1 MTADTRPA
9 HVTIAQQL
17 RDELAASAPHDPL
30 PGDRELAERFQVS
43 RMTVRQAV
51 ATLVAEGRIYR
62 VQGSGTYVAER
73 PVHRRMD
80 RLLSFTEHMRR
91 HGRTPSAVVLS
102 LSERGG
108 APEENTDLDQPGG
121 SSVIALSRV
130 LNGDGVPIA
139 VEDAVLPLRCAAVR
153 DVDLTGSLHAAL
165 SECGHRPVRSRGT
178 MTAEP
183 ADPQHAKLLDVAIG
197 TPLMVQRLLI
207 VDDEDTPVQLVVV
220 RYVGER
226 IVFDIDQERPAH
238 LQPDGQIDPPYTI
251 PSLGPVR
258 SG

>member
-9 HVTIAQQL
+9 HATIAQQL
-17 RDELAASAPHDPL
+17 RDELTGYAPGDQF

-43 RMTVRQAV
+43 PMTARQAV
-51 ATLVAEGRIYR
+51 AALVTEGRVYR
-62 VQGSGTYVAER
+62 VRGSGTYVAEQ
-73 PVHRRMD
+73 PVHRRMS

-91 HGRTPSAVVLS
+91 QGRIPSAAVVS
-102 LSERGG
+102 MSERDGSR
-108 APEENTDLDQPGG
+108 EENSDLEQPGE

-130 LNGDGVPIA
+130 LNGDGVPFA
-139 VEDAVLPLRCAAVR
+139 VEDAVLPLRCAAIR
-153 DVDLTGSLHAAL
+153 DADLTGSLHAAL
-165 SECGHRPVRSRGT
+165 GECGHRPVRARGT

-183 ADPQHAKLLDVAIG
+183 ATPQHAKLLDVAIG
-197 TPLMVQRLLI
+197 TALMVQRLLL
-207 VDDEDTPVQLVVV
+207 VDEQDLPVQLVVV

-238 LQPDGQIDPPYTI
+238 MPGSQVEPPYTF
-251 PSLGPVR
+251 PSL